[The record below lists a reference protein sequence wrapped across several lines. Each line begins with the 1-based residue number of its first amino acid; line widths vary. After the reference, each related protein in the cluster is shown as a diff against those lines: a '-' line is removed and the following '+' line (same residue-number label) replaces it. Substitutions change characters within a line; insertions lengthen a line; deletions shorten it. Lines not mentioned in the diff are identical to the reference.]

1 MLLIYSGI
9 FTKMETDIS
18 ELKSQIKKQ
27 EEKLNLIYL
36 SVEKTRKYFEV
47 IMWISIIA
55 IVLPIIGLL
64 VEIPK
69 FLNTYSSLNNF

>member
-1 MLLIYSGI
+1 
-9 FTKMETDIS
+9 METDIS

>member
-1 MLLIYSGI
+1 M
-9 FTKMETDIS
+9 DQ
-18 ELKSQIKKQ
+18 QIK
-27 EEKLNLIYL
+27 ELTEKFEVLSKKTDAIFV

>member
-1 MLLIYSGI
+1 
-9 FTKMETDIS
+9 METDIS

-36 SVEKTRKYFEV
+36 SVEKTRKYFEI